1 MLDFVDI
8 TKDNVHWYCR
18 FQKDFENELSH
29 FMSRIYPLN
38 SDFFVPLTEQGMLK
52 WSYLF
57 YGGKIIGAIWLEKEH
72 SCLRTAKLGIFIADK
87 EMRSRGIGQRA
98 IDRYIRDNK
107 KSLNLTEVTLNVRKE
122 NIRAISCYKKCG
134 FVCEQEYEKAN
145 GIKVMEM
152 VKKL

>member
-18 FQKDFENELSH
+18 FEKCFEEELKN
-29 FMSRIYPLN
+29 FQSRIYPGN
-38 SDFFVPLTEQGMLK
+38 SDFFVPLTEQGLLK

-72 SCLRTAKLGIFIADK
+72 PCLRTAKLGIFIADK
-87 EMRSRGIGQRA
+87 EMRSQGIGQRA
-98 IDRYIRDNK
+98 IDRFIRDNK
-107 KSLNLTEVTLNVRKE
+107 KTLNLTEITLNVRKE

-134 FVCEQEYEKAN
+134 FVCEQEYEKAS
-145 GIKVMEM
+145 GVKVMEM